1 MSRSQQLGKVGEVA
15 VTGGK
20 VRYRE
25 RGDGP
30 PVVFLHGVLVNG
42 DLWRDVVPRVAD
54 AGFRCITPDLPIGG
68 HELPMD
74 ESADLTPP
82 GLARLIVEVIDGLGL
97 DRPIV
102 VGNDTGGALTQIAMA
117 EHSDKVGPVVLTSC
131 DAFENF
137 FPPLFKYLSVT
148 AKLPGAATMLAQTMR
163 IKPLQRTPI
172 AFGWLMTNP
181 PPPEIMDSWIVP
193 VRESGGVRRDVTKA
207 LRGVDKKHTLAAA
220 EKLGGFDQ
228 PVLLAWADDN
238 RVFPKKDAERLA
250 QILPN
255 ARIEIVQDSRAFVPE
270 DQPERL
276 AELIVDFARSSAPL
290 AGRRAGS

>member
-1 MSRSQQLGKVGEVA
+1 MSRSEQLGKVGEVA
-15 VTGGK
+15 VSGGK

-30 PVVFLHGVLVNG
+30 PLVFLHGVLVNG
-42 DLWRDVVPRVAD
+42 DLWREVVPPVAD

-97 DRPIV
+97 EKPIV
-102 VGNDTGGALTQIAMA
+102 VANDTGGALTQIAMA
-117 EHSDKVGPVVLTSC
+117 NQGDKLGPVVLTSC

-137 FPPLFKYLSVT
+137 FPPLFKYLSLT
-148 AKLPGAATMLAQTMR
+148 AKLPGATAMMAQTMR
-163 IKPLQRTPI
+163 FKPLLRTPI
-172 AFGWLMTNP
+172 AFGWLMSKP
-181 PPPEIMDSWIVP
+181 APDEITESWMAP
-193 VRESGGVRRDVTKA
+193 LRENAAIRRDVTKT
-207 LRGVDKKHTLAAA
+207 LRAVDKKHTLAAA

-228 PVLLAWADDN
+228 PVLFAWADDD
-238 RVFPKKDAERLA
+238 RVFPRKDAERLA
-250 QILPN
+250 EILPN
-255 ARIEIVQDSRAFVPE
+255 ARIETVQDSRVFVPE

-276 AELIVDFARSSAPL
+276 AELIVDFARTASPL
-290 AGRRAGS
+290 AGRRTGS

>member
-15 VTGGK
+15 VSGGK

-82 GLARLIVEVIDGLGL
+82 GLARLIVEMIDALGL

-102 VGNDTGGALTQIAMA
+102 VANDTGGALTQIAMA
-117 EHSDKVGPVVLTSC
+117 EHGDKLGPVVLTSC
-131 DAFENF
+131 DAFDNF
-137 FPPLFKYLSVT
+137 FPPLFKYLSIT
-148 AKLPGAATMLAQTMR
+148 AKLPGSVAMLGQTMR
-163 IKPLQRTPI
+163 IRPLQRMPI
-172 AFGWLMTNP
+172 AFGWLMSGHA
-181 PPPEIMDSWIVP
+181 PPEIMDSWARP
-193 VRESGGVRRDVTKA
+193 VREDAGVRRDVTRV
-207 LRGVDKKHTLAAA
+207 LRAVNKKHTLAAA

-250 QILPN
+250 EILPN
-255 ARIEIVQDSRAFVPE
+255 ARIEVVQDSRAFVPE

>member
-1 MSRSQQLGKVGEVA
+1 MARSEQLGKVGEVA
-15 VTGGK
+15 VSGGK

-42 DLWRDVVPRVAD
+42 DLWREVVPRVAD

-68 HELPMD
+68 HELAMD
-74 ESADLTPP
+74 ESADQSPP

-97 DRPIV
+97 DKPIV
-102 VGNDTGGALTQIAMA
+102 VANDTGGALTQIAMA
-117 EHSDKVGPVVLTSC
+117 NHGEKLGPVVLTSC

-137 FPPLFKYLSVT
+137 FPPMFKYLSLT
-148 AKLPGAATMLAQTMR
+148 AKVPGAAAMMAQTMR
-163 IKPLQRTPI
+163 FKPLLRTPI
-172 AFGWLMTNP
+172 AFGWLMSKP
-181 PPPEIMDSWIVP
+181 APDDIMEGWMAPLRDDAAL
-193 VRESGGVRRDVTKA
+193 RRDVTKA

-228 PVLLAWADDN
+228 PVLLAWGGDD
-238 RVFPKKDAERLA
+238 RVFPRKDAERLA
-250 QILPN
+250 EILPN
-255 ARIEIVQDSRAFVPE
+255 ARLEIVPDSKVFVPE

-276 AELIVDFARSSAPL
+276 AKLIVDFAPTP
-290 AGRRAGS
+290 AGQPA